1 VLNTELNK
9 DIEHLRRDL
18 TALREDVSSLATSM
32 KQVAAVRG
40 REALNRI
47 EELGERAK
55 LESKELKESAARGIG
70 EHPFTSV
77 LTSFGLGFVIG
88 MVLERKR

>member
-1 VLNTELNK
+1 MLNTEINK
-9 DIEHLRRDL
+9 DIDHLRKDL
-18 TALREDVSSLATSM
+18 AALRDDVSALTTSL
-32 KQVAAVRG
+32 KQAAAVRG

-47 EELGERAK
+47 EDLGERAR

-88 MVLERKR
+88 MVLDRKR